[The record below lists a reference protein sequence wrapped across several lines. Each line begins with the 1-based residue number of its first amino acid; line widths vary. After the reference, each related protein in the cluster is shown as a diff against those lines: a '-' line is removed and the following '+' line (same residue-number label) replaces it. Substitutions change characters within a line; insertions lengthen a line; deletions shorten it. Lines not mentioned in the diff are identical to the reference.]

1 MMRVLLFAAGLLAA
15 GSACAQYK
23 WTDQNG
29 RVQYSDTPPAGV
41 NAAPMR
47 QRSAPA
53 PRAEPSDGKDD
64 AKDAKD
70 DGKDAKKGPL
80 TPAEQDAAFRKRQ
93 QEAAKE
99 REKQAKAEQDAQTK
113 KDNCRRSQ
121 EARRSLETGR
131 VVRTDAQGENYF
143 LDEAQIAQERSR
155 AQQLIREWCN

>member
-1 MMRVLLFAAGLLAA
+1 MMRALLFAAGLLVA
-15 GSACAQYK
+15 GTACAQYK

-47 QRSAPA
+47 QRSAPP
-53 PRAEPSDGKDD
+53 PRADSSDSKDD

-93 QEAAKE
+93 QDAAKE
-99 REKQAKAEQDAQTK
+99 REKQAKTEHDAKTK
-113 KDNCRRSQ
+113 KDNCQRSQ
-121 EARRSLETGR
+121 AAARSLESGR
-131 VVRTDAQGENYF
+131 VVRTDTQGENYY
-143 LDEAQIAQERSR
+143 LDEAQIAQEKSR
-155 AQQLIREWCN
+155 AQQLVQEWCN